1 MHFNLSKYNMDTTAI
16 KNKLTSAGV
25 PAAIVDKLESA
36 LGDKLEGELM
46 TGGLKAAAAKV
57 GIDTT
62 NLPDVDFQNLAE
74 AAKELMGTDVDG
86 DGKTGV
92 TEAVENLKQAAANT
106 DMAEVKQFAQEN
118 ATGLWAKIKSLFGS
132 NNA

>member
-1 MHFNLSKYNMDTTAI
+1 MNTTII

-46 TGGLKAAAAKV
+46 AGGLKAAAAKV

-62 NLPDVDFQNLAE
+62 DLPDVDFKNLME
-74 AAKELMGTDVDG
+74 AAQELMGKDVDG

-106 DMAEVKQFAQEN
+106 DMTGVKEFAQSS
-118 ATGLWAKIKSLFGS
+118 ATGLFAKIKSLFGS
-132 NNA
+132 NKA

>member
-1 MHFNLSKYNMDTTAI
+1 MDTTAI
-16 KNKLTSAGV
+16 KNKLTSAGI
-25 PAAIVDKLESA
+25 PAGVVDQLETA

-46 TGGLKAAAAKV
+46 AGGFKAAAAKV

-62 NLPDVDFQNLAE
+62 DLPDVDFKNLAE
-74 AAKELMGTDVDG
+74 AAQELMGKDVDG

-106 DMAEVKQFAQEN
+106 DMTEVKEFAQKN
-118 ATGLWAKIKSLFGS
+118 ATGLFAKIKSLFGS
-132 NNA
+132 NKA

>member
-1 MHFNLSKYNMDTTAI
+1 MNTTDI

-25 PAAIVDKLESA
+25 PAAIVDKLELV

-46 TGGLKAAAAKV
+46 AGGFKAAATKV

-62 NLPDVDFQNLAE
+62 DLPDVDFKNLTE
-74 AAKELMGTDVDG
+74 AAQELMGTDVDG

-92 TEAVENLKQAAANT
+92 AEAVENLREAAANT
-106 DMAEVKQFAQEN
+106 DMAEVKEFAQKN
-118 ATGLWAKIKSLFGS
+118 GAGLWAKVKSLFNGS
-132 NNA
+132 KQA